1 MCAISTPLAQGR
13 ESPGEAPNWGK
24 LGSVADKFARF
35 GPLSHLVPDF
45 PQGAP
50 VEGAGLRGRR
60 AGRNIFSVG
69 ARRDALFPTARPLFA
84 MTDESPKN
92 REQHSPRGDEARQD
106 RLKAKLRENLKRRKS
121 QVRERGRLSSDGHQ
135 DCPDGEVGNSDA

>member
-1 MCAISTPLAQGR
+1 M
-13 ESPGEAPNWGK
+13 
-24 LGSVADKFARF
+24 RF
-35 GPLSHLVPDF
+35 FSNNQPLS
-45 PQGAP
+45 
-50 VEGAGLRGRR
+50 E
-60 AGRNIFSVG
+60 
-69 ARRDALFPTARPLFA
+69 
-84 MTDESPKN
+84 MTDESPKS